1 MQAFFDTP
9 PAASASEMIVC
20 SARMVFSA
28 GPPPLKITALP
39 ALCGLWLGLENSR
52 RRCLVANRATLPQK
66 WPPPPRNVADSCEM
80 TATTKQ
86 TELSISRGRVV
97 RVEGHNAKDAF
108 GGSGEGNLGS
118 VKVNRKSEIGR
129 IVFSRELWKDRE
141 ACDPPDRVSEKHC
154 RLSAQHLRGSGGL

>member
-66 WPPPPRNVADSCEM
+66 WPPPPRDVAYSCELRRLNKRKGGGAETERESASAVQREIAPCPPDGVLGQ
-80 TATTKQ
+80 TATF
-86 TELSISRGRVV
+86 EDHRV
-97 RVEGHNAKDAF
+97 ACA
-108 GGSGEGNLGS
+108 LG
-118 VKVNRKSEIGR
+118 VI
-129 IVFSRELWKDRE
+129 
-141 ACDPPDRVSEKHC
+141 
-154 RLSAQHLRGSGGL
+154 